1 MLYMI
6 VTLEVSIG
14 RFLMKSRPSIK
25 SIKTKHPHEIKTKSG
40 LTALYNQPVLKR
52 EHVQRD
58 MLSSGGK
65 SIPFVPH
72 QGVK

>member
-1 MLYMI
+1 MLNNHICYS
-6 VTLEVSIG
+6 TG
-14 RFLMKSRPSIK
+14 GNP
-25 SIKTKHPHEIKTKSG
+25 TYPHEIKTKSG

-58 MLSSGGK
+58 MSSSGGK
-65 SIPFVPH
+65 PIPFVPH